1 MKTITIIN
9 QKGGVGKSTT
19 AHNLA
24 IGLARLYKK
33 RVLLI
38 DLDSQGNISYTLGAD
53 KGRGTI
59 FELLTEQ
66 AKLKDVIQHRKDIDF
81 IASSNSLSVLDSIL
95 KDTGKEFK
103 LKEALYPISNDYDY
117 VIIDTPPA
125 LGIVTIN
132 ALTASS
138 DVVIPA
144 QADVYSIQGIGQLKG
159 TMDSVKKYC
168 NNDLSIM
175 GILLTRYN
183 KRTCLTR
190 DITDMIKATAQ
201 QLNTRVFNSTIREG
215 IAVKEAQASK
225 KDLFEYAPKSN
236 PTIDYKNLT
245 KEVVT
250 L

>member
-19 AHNLA
+19 AHTLA
-24 IGLARLYKK
+24 VGLAKLHKK

-38 DLDSQGNISYTLGAD
+38 DLDAQGNISYTLGAS
-53 KGRGTI
+53 KETPSI
-59 FELLTEQ
+59 YELLTDTATIKE
-66 AKLKDVIQHRKDIDF
+66 AIQHRGGIDF
-81 IASSNSLSVLDSIL
+81 ISSSSALSVLDMTL

-103 LKEALYPISNDYDY
+103 LKEALAPLASSYDFI
-117 VIIDTPPA
+117 IIDTPPA
-125 LGIVTIN
+125 LGIITIN

-138 DVVIPA
+138 DVIIPA
-144 QADVYSIQGIGQLKG
+144 QADIYSIQGIGQLKG
-159 TMDSVKKYC
+159 TMDKVKKYC

-183 KRTCLTR
+183 KRSNLTR
-190 DITDMIKATAQ
+190 DITDLITNTAK

-215 IAVKEAQASK
+215 VAVKEAQASK

-236 PTIDYKNLT
+236 PALDYKELV
-245 KEVVT
+245 KEVIK

>member
-24 IGLARLYKK
+24 VGLARLYKK

-53 KGRGTI
+53 KGTPTI

-66 AKLKDVIQHRKDIDF
+66 AKLKEVIQHRRDIDF

-103 LKEALYPISNDYDY
+103 LKEALSPISKDYDY

-125 LGIVTIN
+125 LGIITIN

-144 QADVYSIQGIGQLKG
+144 QADIYSIQGIGQLKG
-159 TMDSVKKYC
+159 TMDRVKKYC
-168 NNDLSIM
+168 NNDLTIM

-190 DITDMIKATAQ
+190 DITDMIKTTAQ

-215 IAVKEAQASK
+215 VAVKEAQASK